1 MARILVVDD
10 EPKLGKVVSE
20 ALALDGHA
28 VTRAGGGPA
37 ALVELQK
44 DPFEIVVTD
53 LRMPDVDGL
62 GVLQAA
68 RARVPPAEVILM
80 TAHASAESAV
90 AAMKAGAAD
99 YLIKPFAVDELRLR
113 VQRLVDQRA
122 AQRKADRLVESLTP
136 GLVAESAAMKEVLS
150 AARQVASTDASV
162 LLLGESGTG
171 KNQLA
176 RLVHY
181 SSKRAAA
188 PLVEVHCAALPEA
201 LLESELFGHEKGAF
215 TGAHERKIGHLAA
228 ADTGTLFLDEI
239 GEVTPATQVK
249 LLRFLQER
257 EFVPVGSTRTRKVD
271 VRVVAATNRDLE
283 AAVKAGTFREDFYY
297 RLNVFAIHV
306 PPLRDRREDIL
317 PLAERFLAS
326 RGVPGSKVSTAARER
341 LHEHAWP
348 GNVRELENAL
358 ERALILAGDEEMG
371 AEHLGRLG
379 RAPGQVEAGGL
390 RAADLL
396 REGFNLD
403 EFERE
408 LIEAAIERAG
418 GNKAAAARQLGI
430 TRRRLYSTLQSLSA
444 RTGEDDPDAG

>member
-1 MARILVVDD
+1 MARVLVVDD
-10 EPKLGKVVSE
+10 EPKLGRLVSE

-28 VTRAGGGPA
+28 VTRAGGGRA
-37 ALVELQK
+37 ALAELQK
-44 DPFEIVVTD
+44 EAFEIVVAD
-53 LRMPDVDGL
+53 LRMPEVDGL

-68 RARVPPAEVILM
+68 RGRTPPAEVILM
-80 TAHASAESAV
+80 TAHATAESAV

-99 YLIKPFAVDELRLR
+99 YLIKPFAFEELRLR
-113 VQRLVDQRA
+113 VQRLADQRA
-122 AQRKADRLVESLTP
+122 AHRKADRLVERLTP
-136 GLVAESAAMKEVLS
+136 GLVAESAAMKDVLA
-150 AARQVASTDASV
+150 AARRVAATDASV

-176 RLVHY
+176 RLIHY

-257 EFVPVGSTRTRKVD
+257 EFVPVGSTQTRKVD
-271 VRVVAATNRDLE
+271 VRVVAATNRDLDD
-283 AAVKAGTFREDFYY
+283 AVKAGTFREDFYY
-297 RLNVFAIHV
+297 RLNVFAIHL

-317 PLAERFLAS
+317 PLADRFLSS
-326 RGVPGSKVSTAARER
+326 RGVPPSRLSPASRDR
-341 LHEHAWP
+341 LHDHAWP
-348 GNVRELENAL
+348 GNVREMENAL
-358 ERALILAGDEEMG
+358 ERALILAGDDEIG
-371 AEHLGRLG
+371 AEHVGRLG
-379 RAPGQVEAGGL
+379 RASERSEMRGQ
-390 RAADLL
+390 RAADVL

-403 EFERE
+403 DFERE
-408 LIEAAIERAG
+408 LIDAAIERAG
-418 GNKAAAARQLGI
+418 GNKAAAARLLGI
-430 TRRRLYSTLQSLSA
+430 TRRRLYSTIQSLSA
-444 RTGEDDPDAG
+444 RTGEDDSTGE

>member
-1 MARILVVDD
+1 MARVLVVDD
-10 EPKLGKVVSE
+10 EPKLGKLVSE

-28 VTRAGGGPA
+28 VTRAGGGRA
-37 ALVELQK
+37 ALAELQK
-44 DPFEIVVTD
+44 EAFEIVVAD

-68 RARVPPAEVILM
+68 RARIPPAEVILM
-80 TAHASAESAV
+80 TAHATAESAV

-99 YLIKPFAVDELRLR
+99 YLIKPFAFEELRLR
-113 VQRLVDQRA
+113 VQRLADQRA
-122 AQRKADRLVESLTP
+122 AHRKADRLVERLTP
-136 GLVAESAAMKEVLS
+136 GLVAESAAMKDVLA
-150 AARQVASTDASV
+150 AARRVAATDASV

-176 RLVHY
+176 RLIHY

-257 EFVPVGSTRTRKVD
+257 EFVPVGSTQTRKVD
-271 VRVVAATNRDLE
+271 VRVVAATNRDLDD
-283 AAVKAGTFREDFYY
+283 AVKAGTFREDFYY
-297 RLNVFAIHV
+297 RLNVFAIHL

-317 PLAERFLAS
+317 PLADRFLSS
-326 RGVPGSKVSTAARER
+326 RGVPPSRLSAAARDR
-341 LHEHAWP
+341 LHDHAWP
-348 GNVRELENAL
+348 GNVREMENAL
-358 ERALILAGDEEMG
+358 ERALILAGDDEIG
-371 AEHLGRLG
+371 AEHFGRLG
-379 RAPGQVEAGGL
+379 RASERSEMRGQ
-390 RAADLL
+390 RAADVL

-408 LIEAAIERAG
+408 LIDAAIERAG
-418 GNKAAAARQLGI
+418 GNKAAAARLLGI
-430 TRRRLYSTLQSLSA
+430 TRRRLYSTIQSLSA
-444 RTGEDDPDAG
+444 RTEEDDSSGE

>member
-1 MARILVVDD
+1 MARVLVVDD
-10 EPKLGKVVSE
+10 EPKLGKLVSE

-28 VTRAGGGPA
+28 VTRAGGGRA
-37 ALVELQK
+37 ALAELQK
-44 DPFEIVVTD
+44 EAFEIVVAD
-53 LRMPDVDGL
+53 LRMPDMDGL

-68 RARVPPAEVILM
+68 RARIPPAEVILM
-80 TAHASAESAV
+80 TAHATAESAV

-99 YLIKPFAVDELRLR
+99 YLIKPFAFEELRLR
-113 VQRLVDQRA
+113 VQRLADQRA
-122 AQRKADRLVESLTP
+122 AHRKADRLVERLTP
-136 GLVAESAAMKEVLS
+136 GLVAESAAMKDVLA
-150 AARQVASTDASV
+150 AARRVAATDASV

-176 RLVHY
+176 RLIHY

-257 EFVPVGSTRTRKVD
+257 EFVPVGSTQTRKVD
-271 VRVVAATNRDLE
+271 VRVVAATNRDLDD
-283 AAVKAGTFREDFYY
+283 AVKAGTFREDFYY
-297 RLNVFAIHV
+297 RLNVFAIHL

-317 PLAERFLAS
+317 PLADRFLSS
-326 RGVPGSKVSTAARER
+326 RGVPPSRLSAAARDR
-341 LHEHAWP
+341 LHDHAWP
-348 GNVRELENAL
+348 GNVREMENAL
-358 ERALILAGDEEMG
+358 ERALILAGDDEIG
-371 AEHLGRLG
+371 AEHFGRLG
-379 RAPGQVEAGGL
+379 RASERSEMRGQ
-390 RAADLL
+390 RAADVL

-408 LIEAAIERAG
+408 LIDAAIERAG
-418 GNKAAAARQLGI
+418 GNKAAAARLLGI
-430 TRRRLYSTLQSLSA
+430 TRRRLYSTIQSLSA
-444 RTGEDDPDAG
+444 RTGEDDSSGE

>member
-1 MARILVVDD
+1 MARVLVVDD
-10 EPKLGKVVSE
+10 EPKLGRLVSE

-28 VTRAGGGPA
+28 VTRAGGGRA
-37 ALVELQK
+37 ALAELQK
-44 DPFEIVVTD
+44 EAFEIVVAD

-68 RARVPPAEVILM
+68 RARTPPAEVILM
-80 TAHASAESAV
+80 TAHATAESAV

-99 YLIKPFAVDELRLR
+99 YLIKPFALEELRLR
-113 VQRLVDQRA
+113 VQRLADQRA
-122 AQRKADRLVESLTP
+122 VERKADRLVERLTP
-136 GLVAESAAMKEVLS
+136 GLVAESAAMKDALA
-150 AARQVASTDASV
+150 AARRVAATDASV

-176 RLVHY
+176 RLIHY

-239 GEVTPATQVK
+239 GEVTSATQVK

-257 EFVPVGSTRTRKVD
+257 EFVPVGSTQTRKVD
-271 VRVVAATNRDLE
+271 VRVVAATNRDLDD
-283 AAVKAGTFREDFYY
+283 AVKAGTFREDFYY
-297 RLNVFAIHV
+297 RLNVFAIHL

-317 PLAERFLAS
+317 PLADRFLSS
-326 RGVPGSKVSTAARER
+326 RGVPPSRLSPAARDR
-341 LHEHAWP
+341 LHDHAWP
-348 GNVRELENAL
+348 GNVREMENAL
-358 ERALILAGDEEMG
+358 ERALILAGDDEIG
-371 AEHLGRLG
+371 AEHFGRLG
-379 RAPGQVEAGGL
+379 RASERSEVRGQ
-390 RAADLL
+390 RAADVL

-403 EFERE
+403 DFERE
-408 LIEAAIERAG
+408 LIDAAIERAG
-418 GNKAAAARQLGI
+418 GNKAAAARLLGI
-430 TRRRLYSTLQSLSA
+430 TRRRLYSTIQSLSA
-444 RTGEDDPDAG
+444 RTGEDDSSGE

>member
-28 VTRAGGGPA
+28 VTRAGGGRA
-37 ALVELQK
+37 ALAELQK

-53 LRMPDVDGL
+53 LRMADVDGL

-68 RARVPPAEVILM
+68 RGRTPSPEVILM

-99 YLIKPFAVDELRLR
+99 YLIKPFAIDELRLR
-113 VQRLVDQRA
+113 VRRLSDQRTA
-122 AQRKADRLVESLTP
+122 ERKADRLVESLTP
-136 GLVAESAAMKEVLS
+136 GLVAESAAMKEVLA
-150 AARQVASTDASV
+150 AARRVAATDASV

-176 RLVHY
+176 RLIHY

-188 PLVEVHCAALPEA
+188 PLVEVHCAALPES

-215 TGAHERKIGHLAA
+215 TGAHERKTGHLAA

-257 EFVPVGSTRTRKVD
+257 EFVPVGSTQARKVD

-283 AAVKAGTFREDFYY
+283 AAVKAGTFRQDFYY
-297 RLNVFAIHV
+297 RLNVFAVHV
-306 PPLRDRREDIL
+306 PPLRDRREDIP
-317 PLAERFLAS
+317 PLAERFLSS
-326 RGVPGSKVSTAARER
+326 RGVPPSRLSAAARDR
-341 LHEHAWP
+341 LQDHAWP

-358 ERALILAGDEEMG
+358 ERALILAGEEEIG
-371 AEHLGRLG
+371 ADHFGRLG
-379 RAPGQVEAGGL
+379 RAPERADASGL
-390 RAADLL
+390 RAADVL

-403 EFERE
+403 EFERD
-408 LIEAAIERAG
+408 LIDAAIERAG
-418 GNKAAAARQLGI
+418 GNKAAAARLLGI

-444 RTGEDDPDAG
+444 RTAEEDPNAE

>member
-1 MARILVVDD
+1 MARVLVVDD
-10 EPKLGKVVSE
+10 EPKLGKLVSE

-28 VTRAGGGPA
+28 VTRAGGGRA
-37 ALVELQK
+37 ALAELQK
-44 DPFEIVVTD
+44 EAFEIVVAD

-68 RARVPPAEVILM
+68 RARIPPAEVILM
-80 TAHASAESAV
+80 TAHATAESAV

-99 YLIKPFAVDELRLR
+99 YLIKPFAFEELRLR
-113 VQRLVDQRA
+113 VQRLADQRA
-122 AQRKADRLVESLTP
+122 AHRKADRLVERLTP
-136 GLVAESAAMKEVLS
+136 GLVAESAAMKDVLA
-150 AARQVASTDASV
+150 AARRVAATDAGV

-176 RLVHY
+176 RLIHY

-257 EFVPVGSTRTRKVD
+257 EFVPVGSTQTRKVD
-271 VRVVAATNRDLE
+271 MRVVAATNRDLDD
-283 AAVKAGTFREDFYY
+283 AVKAGTFREDFYY
-297 RLNVFAIHV
+297 RLNVFAIHL

-317 PLAERFLAS
+317 PLADRFLSS
-326 RGVPGSKVSTAARER
+326 RGVPPSRLSAAARDR
-341 LHEHAWP
+341 LHDHAWP
-348 GNVRELENAL
+348 GNVREMENAL
-358 ERALILAGDEEMG
+358 ERALILAGDDEIG
-371 AEHLGRLG
+371 AEHFGRLG
-379 RAPGQVEAGGL
+379 RASERSEMRGQ
-390 RAADLL
+390 RAADVL

-408 LIEAAIERAG
+408 LIDAAIERAG
-418 GNKAAAARQLGI
+418 GNKAAAARLLGI
-430 TRRRLYSTLQSLSA
+430 TRRRLYSTIQSLSA
-444 RTGEDDPDAG
+444 RTGEDDSSGE

>member
-1 MARILVVDD
+1 MARVLVVDD
-10 EPKLGKVVSE
+10 EPKLGRLVSE

-28 VTRAGGGPA
+28 VTRAGGGRA
-37 ALVELQK
+37 ALAELQK
-44 DPFEIVVTD
+44 EAFEIVVAD

-68 RARVPPAEVILM
+68 RGRTPPAEVILM
-80 TAHASAESAV
+80 TAHATAESAV

-99 YLIKPFAVDELRLR
+99 YLIKPFAFEELRLR
-113 VQRLVDQRA
+113 VQRLADQRA
-122 AQRKADRLVESLTP
+122 AHRKADRLVERLTP
-136 GLVAESAAMKEVLS
+136 GLVAESAAMKDVLA
-150 AARQVASTDASV
+150 AARRVAATDASV

-176 RLVHY
+176 RLIHY

-257 EFVPVGSTRTRKVD
+257 EFVPVGSTQTRKVD
-271 VRVVAATNRDLE
+271 VRVVAATNRDLDD
-283 AAVKAGTFREDFYY
+283 AVKAGTFREDFYY
-297 RLNVFAIHV
+297 RLNVFAIHL

-317 PLAERFLAS
+317 PLADRFLSS
-326 RGVPGSKVSTAARER
+326 RGVPPSRLSPAARDR
-341 LHEHAWP
+341 LHDHAWP
-348 GNVRELENAL
+348 GNVREMENAL
-358 ERALILAGDEEMG
+358 ERALILAGDDEIG
-371 AEHLGRLG
+371 AEYFGRLG
-379 RAPGQVEAGGL
+379 RASERSEMRGQ
-390 RAADLL
+390 RAADVL

-403 EFERE
+403 DFERE
-408 LIEAAIERAG
+408 LIDAAIERAG
-418 GNKAAAARQLGI
+418 GNKAAAARLLGI
-430 TRRRLYSTLQSLSA
+430 TRRRLYSTIQSLSA
-444 RTGEDDPDAG
+444 RTGEDDSSGE

>member
-1 MARILVVDD
+1 MARVLVVDD
-10 EPKLGKVVSE
+10 EPKLGKLVSE

-28 VTRAGGGPA
+28 VTRAGGGRA
-37 ALVELQK
+37 ALAELQK
-44 DPFEIVVTD
+44 EAFEIVVAD

-68 RARVPPAEVILM
+68 RARIPPAEVILM
-80 TAHASAESAV
+80 TAHATAESAV

-99 YLIKPFAVDELRLR
+99 YLIKPFAFEELRLR
-113 VQRLVDQRA
+113 VQRLADQRA
-122 AQRKADRLVESLTP
+122 AHRKADRLVERLTP
-136 GLVAESAAMKEVLS
+136 GLVAESAAMKDVLA
-150 AARQVASTDASV
+150 AARRVAATDASV

-176 RLVHY
+176 RLIHY

-257 EFVPVGSTRTRKVD
+257 EFVPVGSTQTRKVD
-271 VRVVAATNRDLE
+271 VRVVAATNRDLDD
-283 AAVKAGTFREDFYY
+283 AVKAGTFREDFYY
-297 RLNVFAIHV
+297 RLNVFAIHL

-317 PLAERFLAS
+317 PLADRFLSS
-326 RGVPGSKVSTAARER
+326 RGVPPSRLSAAARDR
-341 LHEHAWP
+341 LHDHAWP
-348 GNVRELENAL
+348 GNVREMENAL
-358 ERALILAGDEEMG
+358 ERALILAGDDEIG
-371 AEHLGRLG
+371 AEHFGRLG
-379 RAPGQVEAGGL
+379 RASERSEMRGQ
-390 RAADLL
+390 RAADVL

-403 EFERE
+403 EFEQE
-408 LIEAAIERAG
+408 LIDAAIERAG
-418 GNKAAAARQLGI
+418 GNKAAAARLLGI
-430 TRRRLYSTLQSLSA
+430 TRRRLYSTIQSLSA
-444 RTGEDDPDAG
+444 RTEEDDSSGE

>member
-1 MARILVVDD
+1 MARVLVVDD
-10 EPKLGKVVSE
+10 EAKLGKLVSE

-28 VTRAGGGPA
+28 VTRAGGGRA
-37 ALVELQK
+37 ALAELQK
-44 DPFEIVVTD
+44 ETFEIVVAD

-68 RARVPPAEVILM
+68 RARTPPAEVILM
-80 TAHASAESAV
+80 TAHATAESAV

-99 YLIKPFAVDELRLR
+99 YLIKPFAFEELRLR
-113 VQRLVDQRA
+113 VQRLADQRA
-122 AQRKADRLVESLTP
+122 AQRKADRLVERLTP
-136 GLVAESAAMKEVLS
+136 GLVAESAAMKQVLA
-150 AARQVASTDASV
+150 AARRVAATDASV

-176 RLVHY
+176 RLIHY

-215 TGAHERKIGHLAA
+215 TGAHERKMGHLAA

-257 EFVPVGSTRTRKVD
+257 EFVPVGSTQTRKVD
-271 VRVVAATNRDLE
+271 VRVVAATNRNLDD
-283 AAVKAGTFREDFYY
+283 AVKAGTFREDFYY
-297 RLNVFAIHV
+297 RLNVFAVHL

-317 PLAERFLAS
+317 PLADRFLSS
-326 RGVPGSKVSTAARER
+326 RGVPPSRLSAAGRDR
-341 LHEHAWP
+341 LHDHAWP
-348 GNVRELENAL
+348 GNVREMENAL
-358 ERALILAGDEEMG
+358 ERALILAGDDEIG
-371 AEHLGRLG
+371 AEHFGRLG
-379 RAPGQVEAGGL
+379 RASERSEMRGL
-390 RAADLL
+390 RAADVL

-403 EFERE
+403 DFERE
-408 LIEAAIERAG
+408 LIDAAIERAG
-418 GNKAAAARQLGI
+418 GNKAAAARLLGI
-430 TRRRLYSTLQSLSA
+430 TRRRLYSTIQSLSA
-444 RTGEDDPDAG
+444 RTGEDDSTGE

>member
-1 MARILVVDD
+1 MARVLVVDD
-10 EPKLGKVVSE
+10 EPKLGKLVSE

-28 VTRAGGGPA
+28 VTRAGGGRA
-37 ALVELQK
+37 ALAELQK
-44 DPFEIVVTD
+44 EAFEIVVAD

-62 GVLQAA
+62 AVLQAA
-68 RARVPPAEVILM
+68 RARIPPAEVILM
-80 TAHASAESAV
+80 TAHATAESAV

-99 YLIKPFAVDELRLR
+99 YLIKPFAFEELRLR
-113 VQRLVDQRA
+113 VQRLADQRA
-122 AQRKADRLVESLTP
+122 AHRKADRLVERLTP
-136 GLVAESAAMKEVLS
+136 GLVAESAAMKEVLA
-150 AARQVASTDASV
+150 AARRVATTDASV

-176 RLVHY
+176 RLIHY

-257 EFVPVGSTRTRKVD
+257 EFVPVGSTQTRKVD
-271 VRVVAATNRDLE
+271 VRVVAATNRDLDH
-283 AAVKAGTFREDFYY
+283 AVKAGTFREDFYY
-297 RLNVFAIHV
+297 RLNVFAIHL

-317 PLAERFLAS
+317 PLADRFLSS
-326 RGVPGSKVSTAARER
+326 RGVPPSRLSAAARDR
-341 LHEHAWP
+341 LHDHAWP
-348 GNVRELENAL
+348 GNVREMENAL
-358 ERALILAGDEEMG
+358 ERALILAGDDEIG
-371 AEHLGRLG
+371 GEHFGRLG
-379 RAPGQVEAGGL
+379 RASERSEIRGQ
-390 RAADLL
+390 RAADVL

-403 EFERE
+403 DFERE
-408 LIEAAIERAG
+408 LIDAAIERAG
-418 GNKAAAARQLGI
+418 GNKAAAARLLGI
-430 TRRRLYSTLQSLSA
+430 TRRRLYSTIQSLSA
-444 RTGEDDPDAG
+444 RTGEDDSSSE

>member
-1 MARILVVDD
+1 MARVLVVDD
-10 EPKLGKVVSE
+10 EPKLGKLVSE

-28 VTRAGGGPA
+28 VTRAGGGRA
-37 ALVELQK
+37 ALAELQK
-44 DPFEIVVTD
+44 EAFEIVVAD

-62 GVLQAA
+62 AVLQAA
-68 RARVPPAEVILM
+68 RARIPPAEVILM
-80 TAHASAESAV
+80 TAHATAESAV

-99 YLIKPFAVDELRLR
+99 YLIKPFAFEELRLR
-113 VQRLVDQRA
+113 VQRLADQRA
-122 AQRKADRLVESLTP
+122 AHRKADRLVERLTP
-136 GLVAESAAMKEVLS
+136 GLVAESAAMKEVLA
-150 AARQVASTDASV
+150 AARRVAATDASV

-176 RLVHY
+176 RLIHY

-257 EFVPVGSTRTRKVD
+257 EFVPVGSTQTRKVD
-271 VRVVAATNRDLE
+271 VRVVAATNRDLDH
-283 AAVKAGTFREDFYY
+283 AVKAGTFREDFYY
-297 RLNVFAIHV
+297 RLNVFAIHL

-317 PLAERFLAS
+317 PLADRFLSS
-326 RGVPGSKVSTAARER
+326 RGVPPSRLSAAARDR
-341 LHEHAWP
+341 LHDHAWP
-348 GNVRELENAL
+348 GNVREMENAL
-358 ERALILAGDEEMG
+358 ERALILAGDDEIG
-371 AEHLGRLG
+371 AEHFGRLG
-379 RAPGQVEAGGL
+379 RASERSEMRGQ
-390 RAADLL
+390 RAADVL

-403 EFERE
+403 DFERE
-408 LIEAAIERAG
+408 LIDAAIERAG
-418 GNKAAAARQLGI
+418 GNKAAAARLLGI
-430 TRRRLYSTLQSLSA
+430 TRRRLYSTIQSLSA
-444 RTGEDDPDAG
+444 RTGEDDSSSE

>member
-28 VTRAGGGPA
+28 VTRAGGGAA
-37 ALVELQK
+37 ALAELGK

-68 RARVPPAEVILM
+68 RARNPPAEVILM

-90 AAMKAGAAD
+90 AAMKEGAAD
-99 YLIKPFAVDELRLR
+99 YLTKPFAIDELRLR

-122 AQRKADRLVESLTP
+122 AQRKADR
-136 GLVAESAAMKEVLS
+136 VAESAAMKEVLS
-150 AARQVASTDASV
+150 AARRVASTDASV

-176 RLVHY
+176 RLLHY
-181 SSKRAAA
+181 SSRRAAA
-188 PLVEVHCAALPEA
+188 RLVEVHCAALPEA

-215 TGAHERKIGHLAA
+215 TGAHERKSGHLAA
-228 ADTGTLFLDEI
+228 ADAGTLFLDEI

-257 EFVPVGSTRTRKVD
+257 EFVPVGSTQARKVD

-326 RGVPGSKVSTAARER
+326 RGVPGSKLSTAARER

-358 ERALILAGDEEMG
+358 ERALILAGDENMG

>member
-1 MARILVVDD
+1 MARVLVVDD
-10 EPKLGKVVSE
+10 EPKLGRLVSE

-28 VTRAGGGPA
+28 VTRAGGGRA
-37 ALVELQK
+37 ALAELQK
-44 DPFEIVVTD
+44 EAFEIVVAD
-53 LRMPDVDGL
+53 LRMPEVDGL

-68 RARVPPAEVILM
+68 RGRTPPAEVILM
-80 TAHASAESAV
+80 TAHATAESAV

-99 YLIKPFAVDELRLR
+99 YLIKPFAFEELRLR
-113 VQRLVDQRA
+113 VQRLADQRA
-122 AQRKADRLVESLTP
+122 AHRKADRLVERLTP
-136 GLVAESAAMKEVLS
+136 GLVAESAAMKDVLA
-150 AARQVASTDASV
+150 AARRVAATDASV

-176 RLVHY
+176 RLIHY

-257 EFVPVGSTRTRKVD
+257 EFVPVGSRQTRKVD
-271 VRVVAATNRDLE
+271 VRVVAATNRDLDD
-283 AAVKAGTFREDFYY
+283 AVKAGTFREDFYY
-297 RLNVFAIHV
+297 RLNVFAIHL

-317 PLAERFLAS
+317 PLADRFLSS
-326 RGVPGSKVSTAARER
+326 RGVPPSRLSPAARDR
-341 LHEHAWP
+341 LHDHAWP
-348 GNVRELENAL
+348 GNVREMENAL
-358 ERALILAGDEEMG
+358 ERALILAGDDEIG
-371 AEHLGRLG
+371 AEHVGRLG
-379 RAPGQVEAGGL
+379 RASERSEMRGQ
-390 RAADLL
+390 RAADVL

-403 EFERE
+403 DFERE
-408 LIEAAIERAG
+408 LIDAAIERAG
-418 GNKAAAARQLGI
+418 GNKAAAARLLGI
-430 TRRRLYSTLQSLSA
+430 TRRRLYSTIQSLSA
-444 RTGEDDPDAG
+444 RTGEDDSTGE